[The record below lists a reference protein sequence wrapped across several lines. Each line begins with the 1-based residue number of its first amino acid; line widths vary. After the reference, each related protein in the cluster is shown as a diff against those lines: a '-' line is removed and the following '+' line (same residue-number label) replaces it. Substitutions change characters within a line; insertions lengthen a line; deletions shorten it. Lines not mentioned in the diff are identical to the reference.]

1 MSEQKKNPGNQD
13 RAKAPPKGG
22 ILESV
27 RQKMAYALRGV

>member
-1 MSEQKKNPGNQD
+1 MSDQKKKPGNTD
-13 RAKAPPKGG
+13 RAKAPAKGG